1 MNRFLKYIFRTI
13 LFLFLLVNIVTAFH
27 AYKFTHF
34 YNPGE
39 VEATRRTH
47 QSGWELSKNILFGI
61 NAVKR
66 QNAVI
71 ADSSLQT
78 ITLPTKDGLQIE
90 GWYLP
95 AAATPK
101 GTVILFHG
109 HGSTKSA
116 VINEANAFRGMGF
129 NSMLVDFRA
138 HGNSSG
144 NTCTIGYYETEE
156 VKLAY
161 DYIKAKGENNI
172 ILWGIS
178 MGAAAISKAMNDYPL
193 QPSKIIL
200 EMPFGSIVEAAGGRI
215 KMMGIP
221 AQPLAGF
228 VTFWGGV
235 EHGFWAFNMKPEAF
249 AKNIHT
255 PTLLQWGRRDERVT
269 EDETNRIF
277 ENLPGAKKL
286 VVYENS
292 GHQSLYKNESKKWLE
307 TIQQFLSP

>member
-1 MNRFLKYIFRTI
+1 MRKFIKYLFRTV
-13 LFLFLLVNIVTAFH
+13 LLLFLLINLVTAFH

-39 VEATRRTH
+39 VEPTSRTH
-47 QSGWELSKNILFGI
+47 KSGWALSKDILFGI

-66 QNAVI
+66 QNALVP
-71 ADSSLQT
+71 DSALQVVK
-78 ITLPTKDGLQIE
+78 LPTSDGLEIE

-95 AAATPK
+95 ATAPPK
-101 GTVILFHG
+101 GTVVLFHG

-116 VINEANAFRGMGF
+116 VINEANAFRGMGY

-144 NTCTIGYYETEE
+144 NTCTIGYYESEE

-161 DYIKAKGENNI
+161 DYIKAKGEKNI

-193 QPSKIIL
+193 EPSRLIL
-200 EMPFGSIVEAAGGRI
+200 EMPFGSIMEAAGGRI
-215 KMMGIP
+215 KMMGLP

-228 VTFWGGV
+228 ITFWGGV
-235 EHGFWAFNMKPEAF
+235 EHGFWAFNMNPDAF

-255 PTLLQWGRRDERVT
+255 PTLLQWGRQDARVT
-269 EDETNRIF
+269 QGETERIF
-277 ENLPGAKKL
+277 DNLAAAKKL

-292 GHQSLYKNESKKWLE
+292 GHQSLYKNEPKKWLGE
-307 TIQQFLSP
+307 VQHFLSH